1 MRDKLKQIGQVLDP
15 ALEQQLQAL
24 ESWDGVEAAF
34 KDIEGGD
41 SDSEDDQPVKRA
53 ATAAPASK
61 AKRRVVEDHSRVRS
75 GHVATSVCFC
85 SALP

>member
-34 KDIEGGD
+34 KDIEGGY
-41 SDSEDDQPVKRA
+41 
-53 ATAAPASK
+53 
-61 AKRRVVEDHSRVRS
+61 
-75 GHVATSVCFC
+75 
-85 SALP
+85 